1 MKFPELKKPAGK
13 KMNDPIADFIIRI
26 KNSALAKRGT
36 VLVPYSKLK
45 ESLALVLQKSGFLSK
60 VEVNGN
66 ASKKQLVVTLEE
78 EKNQP
83 RLIEVRRI
91 SKPGRRVY
99 VKAADIKTL
108 TRGLGTVIIS
118 TPVGIL
124 SHKDALKKN
133 LGGEVLCK
141 II

>member
-1 MKFPELKKPAGK
+1 
-13 KMNDPIADFIIRI
+13 MNDPIADFLIRI
-26 KNSALAKRGT
+26 KNAALAKRG
-36 VLVPYSKLK
+36 VVMLPHSKLK

-60 VEVNGN
+60 VEVSEN
-66 ASKKQLVVTLEE
+66 AGKKQLSVTVKE

-83 RLIEVRRI
+83 CLIEVKRI

-99 VKAADIKTL
+99 VKAANIKAL
-108 TRGLGTVIIS
+108 TRGLGMVIIS
-118 TPVGIL
+118 TPAGIF
-124 SHKDALKKN
+124 SHQDALKKK